1 MTTLRHT
8 TIKNWSLRPLSVLVA
23 LSLAA
28 NGAAPALAY
37 PSAVGAKTSGDAV
50 AGSSEAPRVQFAQN
64 ATPPAGAAPPGA
76 PAASDKS
83 VQENLFW
90 ESAQKSNSPADY
102 RAYLDAFP
110 NGLYAPLA
118 KNRMAAFSAPPAAP
132 PGAPVAQ
139 PVALVAALA
148 PPAISPEAL
157 KAEIG
162 TFETEQGLNMGP
174 PMRME
179 IQQRLSAIG
188 LYAGPID
195 GDLGN
200 GARSAIA
207 EWQKRHDTAPTGQLG
222 PLQLAELRAE
232 SEGPYEQMMAS
243 RPPIV
248 APVYAPVRVY
258 HAYRPV
264 EHSYAAPAVVGLLG
278 GLAIGILGAKFG
290 GKFGGKGGG
299 KGGGKK
305 HR

>member
-1 MTTLRHT
+1 MIEFRDTAMKR
-8 TIKNWSLRPLSVLVA
+8 WSLRPLSVLVA
-23 LSLAA
+23 LSVAA
-28 NGAAPALAY
+28 NGIVPSALAY
-37 PSAVGAKTSGDAV
+37 PSAAGAKASGNAL
-50 AGSSEAPRVQFAQN
+50 AGSNGLPAMRLAQN
-64 ATPPAGAAPPGA
+64 TTPPAGSTPA
-76 PAASDKS
+76 PAADKS

-102 RAYLDAFP
+102 KAYLDAFP

-118 KNRMAAFSAPPAAP
+118 KNRIAAVSAPPAAP
-132 PGAPVAQ
+132 PGAAPAVQ
-139 PVALVAALA
+139 PAALVAAPPP

-162 TFETEQGLNMGP
+162 TVETEQGLNMGP

-195 GDLGN
+195 GDLGP

-264 EHSYAAPAVVGLLG
+264 EHSSATPAVLGLLG
-278 GLAIGILGAKFG
+278 GLAVGILGAKLG

-299 KGGGKK
+299 KK
-305 HR
+305 HK

>member
-1 MTTLRHT
+1 
-8 TIKNWSLRPLSVLVA
+8 
-23 LSLAA
+23 
-28 NGAAPALAY
+28 
-37 PSAVGAKTSGDAV
+37 
-50 AGSSEAPRVQFAQN
+50 
-64 ATPPAGAAPPGA
+64 
-76 PAASDKS
+76 
-83 VQENLFW
+83 
-90 ESAQKSNSPADY
+90 
-102 RAYLDAFP
+102 
-110 NGLYAPLA
+110 
-118 KNRMAAFSAPPAAP
+118 
-132 PGAPVAQ
+132 
-139 PVALVAALA
+139 
-148 PPAISPEAL
+148 
-157 KAEIG
+157 
-162 TFETEQGLNMGP
+162 
-174 PMRME
+174 MRME

-195 GDLGN
+195 GDLGP

>member
-1 MTTLRHT
+1 MIEFRDTAMKR
-8 TIKNWSLRPLSVLVA
+8 WSLRPLSVLVA
-23 LSLAA
+23 LSVAA
-28 NGAAPALAY
+28 NGIVPSALAY
-37 PSAVGAKTSGDAV
+37 PSAAGAKTSGNAL
-50 AGSSEAPRVQFAQN
+50 AGSNGLPAMQLAQN

-102 RAYLDAFP
+102 KAYLDAFP

-118 KNRMAAFSAPPAAP
+118 RNRIAAVSAPPAAP
-132 PGAPVAQ
+132 PAAAPAVQ
-139 PVALVAALA
+139 PAALVAAPPP

-162 TFETEQGLNMGP
+162 TVETEQGLNMGP

-195 GDLGN
+195 GDLGP

-264 EHSYAAPAVVGLLG
+264 EHSSATPAVLGLLG
-278 GLAIGILGAKFG
+278 GLAVGILGAKLG

-299 KGGGKK
+299 KK
-305 HR
+305 HK